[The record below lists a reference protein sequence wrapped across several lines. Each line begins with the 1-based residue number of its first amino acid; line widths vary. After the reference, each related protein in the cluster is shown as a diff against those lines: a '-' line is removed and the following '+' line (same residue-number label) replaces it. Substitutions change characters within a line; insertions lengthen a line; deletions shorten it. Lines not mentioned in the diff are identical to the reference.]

1 MTPPRTV
8 TVGRVVLRRIDDK
21 DRYQG
26 KRRDE
31 VLGVV
36 LHLDGDYRAWA
47 RVGCI
52 VVDARAD
59 TRDEAADALTAKL
72 RELRA
77 AIDDV
82 LGEGR

>member
-8 TVGRVVLRRIDDK
+8 TVGRVVLQRIDDK
-21 DRYQG
+21 DRYQD

-47 RVGCI
+47 RVGGI

-59 TRDEAADALTAKL
+59 TRDDAADALTAKL
-72 RELRA
+72 VALRT
-77 AIDDV
+77 AIDGV
-82 LGEGR
+82 LGEGK